1 MRFGDRFLA
10 TGHSNATV
18 CFPRRD
24 ARREG
29 SSWRR
34 VRGRTATAVP
44 TTTTA
49 TRGSAAPWRR
59 VTALPICRS
68 PMSAAGGELPP
79 PCQRRR
85 RRGAM
90 APGYCHRRANDDGG
104 SALPIAGFVAQAVS
118 GGRTAT
124 AAPTTTTAAR
134 FPSAALPCPCPCPS
148 LSLPFVSSSTPTA
161 GALSPALAHVRRARP
176 RRSVVLFFV

>member
-1 MRFGDRFLA
+1 VA
-10 TGHSNATV
+10 NCH
-18 CFPRRD
+18 RRAND
-24 ARREG
+24 DD
-29 SSWRR
+29 
-34 VRGRTATAVP
+34 
-44 TTTTA
+44 
-49 TRGSAAPWRR
+49 GSA
-59 VTALPICRS
+59 
-68 PMSAAGGELPP
+68 
-79 PCQRRR
+79 R

-161 GALSPALAHVRRARP
+161 GALSPALAHVRRAPRSP